1 MHDTFLMERI
11 YEEMKRLCHKNN
23 IIKLELVVIGV
34 NKDSHIDEEE
44 MHYFLEERY
53 DSIIGLWTD
62 ILIKKEEIEDN
73 TAIIY
78 SLIGEKNEHEIV
90 EQ

>member
-1 MHDTFLMERI
+1 MHDTYLIECI
-11 YEEMKRLCHKNN
+11 YEEIKKLCHKNN
-23 IIKLELVVIGV
+23 ITKLELVVIGV
-34 NKDSHIDEEE
+34 NKDSHMDEEE
-44 MHYFLEERY
+44 MRCFLEERY
-53 DSIIGLWTD
+53 DSIIGKWTD